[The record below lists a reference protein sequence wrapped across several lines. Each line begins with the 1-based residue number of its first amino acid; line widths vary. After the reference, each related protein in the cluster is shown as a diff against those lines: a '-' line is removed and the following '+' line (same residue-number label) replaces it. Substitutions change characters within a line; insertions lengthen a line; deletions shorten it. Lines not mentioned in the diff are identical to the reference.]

1 MQRAELL
8 SQSLL
13 SPLCLTPKI
22 FVMLINQQASMSKAL
37 CIQTSVWGT
46 VLSSMPYF
54 SRTCWYVLVAIIGR
68 ITGAAGTCIASTVGT
83 VGTAGTAVGIPVT
96 GAPRTSCSNL
106 GRQDRHHNSGPCT
119 NSETVGISRQR
130 LHPCRPLLLNSR
142 PHNSESPISPRQNYI
157 SSLWWPGGSRARQL
171 WL

>member
-1 MQRAELL
+1 MRMGGGGEESPRLPFLPPCFPRPTTPYLPGPTKGGPPTMGGTTVAAAAARA
-8 SQSLL
+8 
-13 SPLCLTPKI
+13 
-22 FVMLINQQASMSKAL
+22 
-37 CIQTSVWGT
+37 
-46 VLSSMPYF
+46 
-54 SRTCWYVLVAIIGR
+54 SRVCWTCWYVLVAIIGR

-106 GRQDRHHNSGPCT
+106 GRQDRHHSSGPCT

-130 LHPCRPLLLNSR
+130 LHHCQPLLLNPR

-157 SSLWWPGGSRARQL
+157 SSLSWPGGSRARRL
-171 WL
+171 